1 MSHLLAAEDEK
12 GAVVVPRAS
21 VTEDQMDVSGSKGG
35 GGGAAPRSENGELIV
50 RRREIHSGRALSV
63 STVEWSVAE
72 KMAKPTSVLEGY
84 MWEKETQVDRLRER
98 VPLAQLMTNTMAS
111 MKDPKTPKPKDW
123 IGSVIRAAGDNG
135 KFVIIPECKRI
146 EPVSG
151 SLRKRYDLP
160 KLVKQLTVAGAS
172 AISINSDGVLFGGSM
187 DDITLAREASD
198 AAGLV
203 EPGLPVLASDL
214 LLYPYQLYKLRLAGA
229 DAVTI
234 IVGALEGKDLLYL
247 TKIARTVQLQV
258 VASVTTKVQISMLN
272 MLNAGSIVALVI
284 SNRDLETFDFDKSGR
299 QALMLLQS
307 EELKTF
313 REKHGDGVPIL
324 VEGRVGIVV
333 GDEDGD
339 SATTYIKALKDAG
352 AYGAIIGG
360 GIATIAEDE
369 VAKTL
374 ASWSL

>member
-1 MSHLLAAEDEK
+1 
-12 GAVVVPRAS
+12 
-21 VTEDQMDVSGSKGG
+21 
-35 GGGAAPRSENGELIV
+35 
-50 RRREIHSGRALSV
+50 
-63 STVEWSVAE
+63 
-72 KMAKPTSVLEGY
+72 
-84 MWEKETQVDRLRER
+84 
-98 VPLAQLMTNTMAS
+98 
-111 MKDPKTPKPKDW
+111 
-123 IGSVIRAAGDNG
+123 
-135 KFVIIPECKRI
+135 
-146 EPVSG
+146 
-151 SLRKRYDLP
+151 
-160 KLVKQLTVAGAS
+160 
-172 AISINSDGVLFGGSM
+172 
-187 DDITLAREASD
+187 
-198 AAGLV
+198 
-203 EPGLPVLASDL
+203 
-214 LLYPYQLYKLRLAGA
+214 
-229 DAVTI
+229 
-234 IVGALEGKDLLYL
+234 VGALEGKDLLYL

-272 MLNAGSIVALVI
+272 LLTAGSIVALVI
-284 SNRDLETFDFDKSGR
+284 SNRDLETFDFDNSGR
-299 QALMLLQS
+299 QALALLQS